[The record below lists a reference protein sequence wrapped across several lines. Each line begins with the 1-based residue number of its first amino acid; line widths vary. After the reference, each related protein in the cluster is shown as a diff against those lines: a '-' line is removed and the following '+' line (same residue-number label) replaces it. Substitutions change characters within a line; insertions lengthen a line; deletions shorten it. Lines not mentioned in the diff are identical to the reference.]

1 MITRR
6 SQSEVVPI
14 KLHDYISIP
23 SEVHVY
29 SLGIEYMK
37 NWFLEQFDTG
47 YFKTVYVN
55 GKHIFDDYRRFNRE
69 RLTKQV
75 KKPAVAIIP
84 NVDYAYNRENVD
96 LALGGRHI
104 LNRRSRYFNDALI
117 QDREKNI
124 FLNMVTKITR
134 MNFTFR
140 VRVSTRAEQIDLY
153 NFMKYAFRVGATQGK
168 VMSYDFNIPKE
179 ILLNIAQSAGFEL
192 EEVIK
197 EDTLVDM
204 RVKDIIGFLKYI
216 NGHSMYPVLYKM
228 RTINGNDDFF
238 IRIPGMY
245 THISNLDELNIDD
258 GERVDQI
265 DNNFHI
271 EMNCVLDIP
280 SPQYYF
286 YNSRDMVD
294 SRFKYDKKFAGLY
307 EFRNMSSPEKD
318 ENGWNQYLSTSYFDD
333 DHSVKKIPFRELLE
347 NHDFMQVIQLTIDS
361 GMSPAIFVN
370 MKLYNNQ
377 MQVPIKVDWENFEIN
392 LLNKHDLEI
401 DESYL
406 TIYVDLEYMNNQLI
420 AMREIDKNRLQETND
435 QKLNGYGL

>member
-6 SQSEVVPI
+6 SQNEVVPI

-37 NWFLEQFDTG
+37 NWFLEQFSTD

-84 NVDYAYNRENVD
+84 NVDYNYNRETVD
-96 LALGGRHI
+96 LELGGRHI
-104 LNRRSRYFNDALI
+104 LSRRSRSFNDAII
-117 QDREKNI
+117 QDREHNI
-124 FLNMVTKITR
+124 FLNMTTKLTR

-140 VRVSTRAEQIDLY
+140 VRVNSKAEQLDLY
-153 NFMKYAFRVGATQGK
+153 NFMKFAFRIGATQGK
-168 VMSYDFNIPKE
+168 NMAYDFHIPKE
-179 ILLNIAQSAGFEL
+179 ILLNMAQAAGFEL
-192 EEVIK
+192 EEVRK
-197 EDTLVDM
+197 NDVVVDM
-204 RVKDIIGFLKYI
+204 RVKDVVGFLKYI

-228 RTINGNDDFF
+228 RTVNGNAEFF
-238 IRIPGMY
+238 IRVPGMY
-245 THISNLDELNIDD
+245 THIDNTDELSLDD

-265 DNNFHI
+265 DSNFHI

-280 SPQYYF
+280 APKYYF

-294 SRFKYDKKFAGLY
+294 NRFKYDKKFAGLY
-307 EFRNMSSPEKD
+307 EFRNMYAPEKD
-318 ENGWNQYLSTSYFDD
+318 EHGWNQYLSTEYFDD
-333 DHSVKKIPFRELLE
+333 DHNVKKIHFRELLE
-347 NHDFMQVIQLTIDS
+347 NHNFMQVIKRTMDS
-361 GMSPAIFVN
+361 GISPSIFVN
-370 MKLYNNQ
+370 IKMYNNQ
-377 MQVPIKVDWENFEIN
+377 IPVPLKVDWENFDLI
-392 LLNKHDLEI
+392 LLNERELDI

-406 TIYVDLEYMNNQLI
+406 NIYVDLEYMNDQLI
-420 AMREIDKNRLQETND
+420 GMKDMDKDRQQESPFA
-435 QKLNGYGL
+435 